1 MNGILE
7 NKVALITGAGSGI
20 AAAAARLFH
29 KEGARIVLADVSG
42 KEADLAA
49 ELGERVVSCHA
60 GVSKSQDVQAMID
73 MAITHFGQ
81 LDILCNVAGI
91 TGPQGSLED
100 AREEDFDAVI
110 AVNIRGLFLSMKYAL
125 PHLVRDGGGVIVNIS
140 SATALVGMPGLAVY
154 SATKGAII
162 ATTRV
167 IAAEYA
173 SKGVRANVI
182 CPGGIET
189 DLSGAPRPGPGVGQQ
204 DRQPRPRR
212 PGRQARGDRPGD
224 AVPRVRRIVLH
235 DRRGRSR
242 RRWPDGGLKNGENL

>member
-7 NKVALITGAGSGI
+7 GKVALITGAGSGI

-60 GVSKSQDVQAMID
+60 DVSKSQDVQAMID

-189 DLSGAPRPGPGVGQQ
+189 PIYLEHLARDPESVNKTVSLIPAGRVGKPEEIAQAMLFLASDASSYMTGAV
-204 DRQPRPRR
+204 
-212 PGRQARGDRPGD
+212 
-224 AVPRVRRIVLH
+224 VPV
-235 DRRGRSR
+235 
-242 RRWPDGGLKNGENL
+242 DGGQTAV

>member
-7 NKVALITGAGSGI
+7 GKVALITGAGSGI

-29 KEGARIVLADVSG
+29 REGARIVLADVSG
-42 KEADLAA
+42 KEAELVA
-49 ELGERVVSCHA
+49 ELGERAVDCRA
-60 GVSKSQDVQAMID
+60 DVSKSDDVQAMID
-73 MAITHFGQ
+73 MAITEFGQ

-100 AREEDFDAVI
+100 AHEEDFDRVI
-110 AVNIRGLFLSMKYAL
+110 AVNIRGLLLTTKYAL
-125 PHLVRDGGGVIVNIS
+125 PHLVAGNGGAIVNIS

-189 DLSGAPRPGPGVGQQ
+189 PIYLEHLARDPESVSKTVSLIPAGRVGKPEEIAQAMLFLASDASSYMTGAV
-204 DRQPRPRR
+204 
-212 PGRQARGDRPGD
+212 
-224 AVPRVRRIVLH
+224 VPV
-235 DRRGRSR
+235 
-242 RRWPDGGLKNGENL
+242 DGGQTAV

>member
-1 MNGILE
+1 MNGILHD
-7 NKVALITGAGSGI
+7 KVARITGPGSGI

-29 KEGARIVLADVSG
+29 REGVRIVLADVSG
-42 KEADLAA
+42 KQA
-49 ELGERVVSCHA
+49 ELGERVVFCHA
-60 GVSKSQDVQAMID
+60 DVSKSADVQAMID
-73 MAITHFGQ
+73 MVITTFGQ

-100 AREEDFDAVI
+100 AREEGFDAVI

-125 PHLVRDGGGVIVNIS
+125 PHLVKDGGGVIVNIS
-140 SATALVGMPGLAVY
+140 STTALAGMPGLAVY

-182 CPGGIET
+182 CPGEIET
-189 DLSGAPRPGPGVGQQ
+189 PIYLEHLARDPAAISKTVGLIPAGRVGKPDEIAQAMLFLASDASSYMTGAV
-204 DRQPRPRR
+204 
-212 PGRQARGDRPGD
+212 
-224 AVPRVRRIVLH
+224 VPV
-235 DRRGRSR
+235 
-242 RRWPDGGLKNGENL
+242 DGGQTAV

>member
-1 MNGILE
+1 MNGILSG
-7 NKVALITGAGSGI
+7 KVALITGAGSGI

-29 KEGARIVLADVSG
+29 KEGACIVLADVSG
-42 KEADLAA
+42 KEVDLAA
-49 ELGERVVSCHA
+49 ELGERAVACRA
-60 GVSKSQDVQAMID
+60 DVSKSEDVQAMIG
-73 MAITHFGQ
+73 MAIAEFGQ

-100 AREEDFDAVI
+100 ALEEDFDRVI
-110 AVNIRGLFLSMKYAL
+110 NVNIRGLLLSMKFAL
-125 PHLVRDGGGVIVNIS
+125 PHLVQGDGGVIVNIS

-189 DLSGAPRPGPGVGQQ
+189 PIYLEHLARDPESVNKTVSLIPAGRVGKPEEIAQAMLFLASDASSYMTGAV
-204 DRQPRPRR
+204 
-212 PGRQARGDRPGD
+212 
-224 AVPRVRRIVLH
+224 VPV
-235 DRRGRSR
+235 
-242 RRWPDGGLKNGENL
+242 DGGQTAV

>member
-7 NKVALITGAGSGI
+7 GKVALITGAGSGI

-60 GVSKSQDVQAMID
+60 DVSKSQDVQAMID

-100 AREEDFDAVI
+100 AREEDFDSVI

-189 DLSGAPRPGPGVGQQ
+189 PIYLEHLARDPESVNKTVSLIPAGRVGKPEEIAQAMLFLASDASSYMTGAV
-204 DRQPRPRR
+204 
-212 PGRQARGDRPGD
+212 
-224 AVPRVRRIVLH
+224 VPV
-235 DRRGRSR
+235 
-242 RRWPDGGLKNGENL
+242 DGGQTAV

>member
-60 GVSKSQDVQAMID
+60 DVSKSQDVQAMID

-189 DLSGAPRPGPGVGQQ
+189 PIYLEHLARDPEPVNKTVSLVPAGRVGKPEEIAQAMLFLASDASSYMTGAV
-204 DRQPRPRR
+204 
-212 PGRQARGDRPGD
+212 
-224 AVPRVRRIVLH
+224 VPV
-235 DRRGRSR
+235 
-242 RRWPDGGLKNGENL
+242 DGGQTAV

>member
-1 MNGILE
+1 MNGVLSG
-7 NKVALITGAGSGI
+7 KVAIITGAGSGI

-29 KEGARIVLADVSG
+29 KEGARIALADVSG
-42 KEADLAA
+42 KEGDLAA
-49 ELGERVVSCHA
+49 ELGERAVACRA
-60 GVSKSQDVQAMID
+60 DVSKSDDVKAMIGRTI
-73 MAITHFGQ
+73 AEFGQ
-81 LDILCNVAGI
+81 VDILCNVAGI
-91 TGPQGSLED
+91 TGPPGSLED

-110 AVNIRGLFLSMKYAL
+110 AVNIRGLLLSMKYAL
-125 PHLVRDGGGVIVNIS
+125 PHLVEGNGGVIVNIS

-189 DLSGAPRPGPGVGQQ
+189 PIYLEHLARDPESVDKTVSLIPAGRVGKPEEIAQAMLFLASEASSYMTGAV
-204 DRQPRPRR
+204 
-212 PGRQARGDRPGD
+212 
-224 AVPRVRRIVLH
+224 VPV
-235 DRRGRSR
+235 
-242 RRWPDGGLKNGENL
+242 DGGQTAV

>member
-1 MNGILE
+1 MNKILE
-7 NKVALITGAGSGI
+7 GKVALITGAGSGI

-29 KEGARIVLADVSG
+29 REGACVVLADVSG
-42 KEADLAA
+42 KEVELAA
-49 ELGERVVSCHA
+49 GLGERAVACRA
-60 GVSKSQDVQAMID
+60 DVSKSSDVQAMID
-73 MAITHFGQ
+73 MAITEFGQ

-100 AREEDFDAVI
+100 AREDDFDKVI
-110 AVNIRGLFLSMKYAL
+110 AVNIRGLLLSMKYAL
-125 PHLVRDGGGVIVNIS
+125 PHLVAGNGGVIVNIS

-189 DLSGAPRPGPGVGQQ
+189 PIYLEHLAKDPASVNKTVSLIPAGRVGKPEEIAQAMLFLASDASSYMTGAV
-204 DRQPRPRR
+204 
-212 PGRQARGDRPGD
+212 
-224 AVPRVRRIVLH
+224 VPV
-235 DRRGRSR
+235 
-242 RRWPDGGLKNGENL
+242 DGGQTAV

>member
-1 MNGILE
+1 MNGIL
-7 NKVALITGAGSGI
+7 NGKVALITGAGSGI

-29 KEGARIVLADVSG
+29 KQGARIVLADVSG
-42 KEADLAA
+42 KEAELAA
-49 ELGERVVSCHA
+49 ELGERAVACSA
-60 GVSKSQDVQAMID
+60 DVSKNADVKAMVD
-73 MAITHFGQ
+73 MAISEFGQ

-110 AVNIRGLFLSMKYAL
+110 AVNIRGLLLAMKYAL
-125 PHLVRDGGGVIVNIS
+125 PHLVAGNGGVIVNIS

-189 DLSGAPRPGPGVGQQ
+189 PIYLEHLARDPESVNRTVSLIPAGRVGKPEEIAEVMLFLASDASSYMTGAV
-204 DRQPRPRR
+204 
-212 PGRQARGDRPGD
+212 
-224 AVPRVRRIVLH
+224 VPV
-235 DRRGRSR
+235 
-242 RRWPDGGLKNGENL
+242 DGGQTAV

>member
-1 MNGILE
+1 MNGVLKG
-7 NKVALITGAGSGI
+7 KVAVITGAGSGI

-49 ELGERVVSCHA
+49 ELGERVVACRA
-60 GVSKSQDVQAMID
+60 DVSKSEDVRAMID
-73 MAITHFGQ
+73 TAISEFGT

-91 TGPQGSLED
+91 TGPQGTLDD
-100 AREEDFDAVI
+100 ALEEDIDRVI
-110 AVNIRGLFLSMKYAL
+110 SVNIRGVLLSMKYAL
-125 PHLVRDGGGVIVNIS
+125 THLVKSDNGVIINIS
-140 SATALVGMPGLAVY
+140 STTALVGMPGLAVY

-162 ATTRV
+162 ASTRV

-189 DLSGAPRPGPGVGQQ
+189 PIYLEHLARNPESVEKTVSVIPAGRVGKPEEIAQAMLFLASDASSYMTGAVIPV
-204 DRQPRPRR
+204 
-212 PGRQARGDRPGD
+212 
-224 AVPRVRRIVLH
+224 
-235 DRRGRSR
+235 
-242 RRWPDGGLKNGENL
+242 DGGQTAV

>member
-1 MNGILE
+1 MNGIME
-7 NKVALITGAGSGI
+7 GKVALITGAGSGI

-29 KEGARIVLADVSG
+29 KEGARVVLADVSG

-49 ELGERVVSCHA
+49 ELGERAVACSA
-60 GVSKSQDVQAMID
+60 DVSKSNDVQAMID
-73 MAITHFGQ
+73 MAITEFGQ

-100 AREEDFDAVI
+100 AREEDFDKVI
-110 AVNIRGLFLSMKYAL
+110 AVNIRGLLLSMKYAL
-125 PHLVRDGGGVIVNIS
+125 PHLVAGNGGVIVNIS

-189 DLSGAPRPGPGVGQQ
+189 PIYLEHLAKDPASVNKTVSLIPAGRVGKPEDIAQAMLFLASDASSYMTGAV
-204 DRQPRPRR
+204 
-212 PGRQARGDRPGD
+212 
-224 AVPRVRRIVLH
+224 VPV
-235 DRRGRSR
+235 
-242 RRWPDGGLKNGENL
+242 DGGQTAV

>member
-7 NKVALITGAGSGI
+7 GKVALITGAGSGI

-29 KEGARIVLADVSG
+29 REGARIVLADVSG
-42 KEADLAA
+42 KEAELAA
-49 ELGERVVSCHA
+49 ELGERAVDCRA
-60 GVSKSQDVQAMID
+60 DVSKSDDVQAMID
-73 MAITHFGQ
+73 MAITEFGQ

-100 AREEDFDAVI
+100 AHEEDFDRVI
-110 AVNIRGLFLSMKYAL
+110 AVNIRGLLLTTKYAL
-125 PHLVRDGGGVIVNIS
+125 PHLVAGNGGAIVNIS

-154 SATKGAII
+154 SATKGASI

-189 DLSGAPRPGPGVGQQ
+189 PIYLEHLARDPESVSKTVSLIPAGRVGKPEEIAQAMLFLASDASSYMTGAV
-204 DRQPRPRR
+204 
-212 PGRQARGDRPGD
+212 
-224 AVPRVRRIVLH
+224 VPV
-235 DRRGRSR
+235 
-242 RRWPDGGLKNGENL
+242 DGGQTAV

>member
-7 NKVALITGAGSGI
+7 GKVALITGAGSGI

-29 KEGARIVLADVSG
+29 REGARIVLADVSG
-42 KEADLAA
+42 KEAELAA
-49 ELGERVVSCHA
+49 ELGEGAVDCRA
-60 GVSKSQDVQAMID
+60 DVSKSDDVQAMID
-73 MAITHFGQ
+73 MAITEFGQ

-100 AREEDFDAVI
+100 AHEEDFDRVI
-110 AVNIRGLFLSMKYAL
+110 AVNIRGLLLTTKYAL
-125 PHLVRDGGGVIVNIS
+125 PHLVAGNGGAIVNIS
-140 SATALVGMPGLAVY
+140 STTALVGMPGLAVY

-162 ATTRV
+162 AMTRV

-189 DLSGAPRPGPGVGQQ
+189 PIYLEHLARDPESVSKTVSLIPAGRVGKPEEIAQAMLFLASGASSYMTG
-204 DRQPRPRR
+204 
-212 PGRQARGDRPGD
+212 
-224 AVPRVRRIVLH
+224 AVVPV
-235 DRRGRSR
+235 
-242 RRWPDGGLKNGENL
+242 DGGQTAV

>member
-1 MNGILE
+1 MSGILE
-7 NKVALITGAGSGI
+7 GKVALITGAGSGI

-49 ELGERVVSCHA
+49 ELGERVVSCRA
-60 GVSKSQDVQAMID
+60 DVSKSADVQAMID
-73 MAITHFGQ
+73 VAITEFGQ

-173 SKGVRANVI
+173 SRGVRANVV

-189 DLSGAPRPGPGVGQQ
+189 PIYLEHLARDPEAVNKTVSLIPAGRVGKPEEIAQAMLFLASDASSYMTGAV
-204 DRQPRPRR
+204 
-212 PGRQARGDRPGD
+212 
-224 AVPRVRRIVLH
+224 VPV
-235 DRRGRSR
+235 
-242 RRWPDGGLKNGENL
+242 DGGQTAV

>member
-1 MNGILE
+1 MNGTLVG
-7 NKVALITGAGSGI
+7 KVAVITGAGSGI

-49 ELGERVVSCHA
+49 ELGA
-60 GVSKSQDVQAMID
+60 GAVACRADVSKGDDVKAMID
-73 MAITHFGQ
+73 VAIDTFGK

-100 AREEDFDAVI
+100 ANEEDFDSVI
-110 AVNIRGLFLSMKYAL
+110 AVNIRGLLLSMKFAL
-125 PHLVRDGGGVIVNIS
+125 PHLVEGGGGVIVNIS

-173 SKGVRANVI
+173 RKGVRANVI

-189 DLSGAPRPGPGVGQQ
+189 PIYLEHLARDPASVNKTVDLIPAGRVGKPEEIAQAMLFLASDASSYMTGAV
-204 DRQPRPRR
+204 
-212 PGRQARGDRPGD
+212 
-224 AVPRVRRIVLH
+224 VPV
-235 DRRGRSR
+235 
-242 RRWPDGGLKNGENL
+242 DGGQTAV

>member
-1 MNGILE
+1 MNGILSG
-7 NKVALITGAGSGI
+7 KVALITGAGSGI

-29 KEGARIVLADVSG
+29 MQGASIVLADVSG

-49 ELGERVVSCHA
+49 ELGERAVACRA
-60 GVSKSQDVQAMID
+60 DVSKSDDVKAMID
-73 MAITHFGQ
+73 IAISEFGQ

-91 TGPQGSLED
+91 TGPLGSLED
-100 AREEDFDAVI
+100 AQEEDFDAVL
-110 AVNIRGLFLSMKYAL
+110 AVNIRGLLLSMKYAL
-125 PHLVRDGGGVIVNIS
+125 PHLVAGNGGVIVNIS

-189 DLSGAPRPGPGVGQQ
+189 PIYLEHLARDPESVNKTVSLIPAGRVGKPEEIAQAMLFLASDASSYMTGAV
-204 DRQPRPRR
+204 
-212 PGRQARGDRPGD
+212 
-224 AVPRVRRIVLH
+224 VPV
-235 DRRGRSR
+235 
-242 RRWPDGGLKNGENL
+242 DGGQTAV

>member
-1 MNGILE
+1 MNGVLSG
-7 NKVALITGAGSGI
+7 KVAIITGAGSGI

-29 KEGARIVLADVSG
+29 KEGARIALADVSG
-42 KEADLAA
+42 KEGDLAA
-49 ELGERVVSCHA
+49 ELGERAVACRA
-60 GVSKSQDVQAMID
+60 DVSKSDDVKAMIGRTI
-73 MAITHFGQ
+73 AEFGQ
-81 LDILCNVAGI
+81 VDILCNVAGI
-91 TGPQGSLED
+91 TGPPGSLED

-110 AVNIRGLFLSMKYAL
+110 AVNIRGLLLSMKYAL
-125 PHLVRDGGGVIVNIS
+125 PHLVEGNGGVIVNIS

-189 DLSGAPRPGPGVGQQ
+189 PIYLEHLARDPESVDKTVSLIPAGRVGKPEEIAQAMLFLASDASSYMTGAV
-204 DRQPRPRR
+204 
-212 PGRQARGDRPGD
+212 
-224 AVPRVRRIVLH
+224 VPV
-235 DRRGRSR
+235 
-242 RRWPDGGLKNGENL
+242 DGGQTAV

>member
-1 MNGILE
+1 
-7 NKVALITGAGSGI
+7 
-20 AAAAARLFH
+20 
-29 KEGARIVLADVSG
+29 
-42 KEADLAA
+42 
-49 ELGERVVSCHA
+49 GERVVSCHA
-60 GVSKSQDVQAMID
+60 DVSKSQDVQAMID

-100 AREEDFDAVI
+100 AQEEDFDSVI

-173 SKGVRANVI
+173 SKGVRAN
-182 CPGGIET
+182 
-189 DLSGAPRPGPGVGQQ
+189 
-204 DRQPRPRR
+204 
-212 PGRQARGDRPGD
+212 
-224 AVPRVRRIVLH
+224 
-235 DRRGRSR
+235 
-242 RRWPDGGLKNGENL
+242 

>member
-7 NKVALITGAGSGI
+7 GKVALITGAGSGI

-29 KEGARIVLADVSG
+29 REGARIVLADVSG
-42 KEADLAA
+42 KEAELAA
-49 ELGERVVSCHA
+49 ELGERAVDCRA
-60 GVSKSQDVQAMID
+60 DVSKSDDVQAMID
-73 MAITHFGQ
+73 MAITEFGQ

-100 AREEDFDAVI
+100 AHEEDFDRVI
-110 AVNIRGLFLSMKYAL
+110 AVNIRGLLLTTKYAL
-125 PHLVRDGGGVIVNIS
+125 PHLVAGNGGAIVNIS

-189 DLSGAPRPGPGVGQQ
+189 PIYLEHLARDPESVSKTVSLIPAGRVGKPEEIAQAMLFLASGASSYMTG
-204 DRQPRPRR
+204 
-212 PGRQARGDRPGD
+212 
-224 AVPRVRRIVLH
+224 AVVPV
-235 DRRGRSR
+235 
-242 RRWPDGGLKNGENL
+242 DGGQTAV

>member
-7 NKVALITGAGSGI
+7 GKVALITGAGSGI

-29 KEGARIVLADVSG
+29 KEGARVVLADVSG

-49 ELGERVVSCHA
+49 ELGERAVACR
-60 GVSKSQDVQAMID
+60 GDVSKSDDVQAMID
-73 MAITHFGQ
+73 AAITKFGQ

-100 AREEDFDAVI
+100 AHEEDFDAVI
-110 AVNIRGLFLSMKYAL
+110 AVNIRGLLLSMKYAL

-173 SKGVRANVI
+173 GKGVRANVI

-189 DLSGAPRPGPGVGQQ
+189 PIYLEHLARDPEAVNKTVSLIPAGRVGKPEEIAQVMLFL
-204 DRQPRPRR
+204 
-212 PGRQARGDRPGD
+212 ASD
-224 AVPRVRRIVLH
+224 ASSYMTGTVVPV
-235 DRRGRSR
+235 
-242 RRWPDGGLKNGENL
+242 DGGQTAV